1 MQITRHFTL
10 LAAVCAFFLG
20 NVRGSE
26 AACPPPGINTVV
38 IDAGHGGHDGG
49 APSPDKKV
57 WEKNINLDVAQRL
70 AKKIKA
76 AYPDIEVIMT
86 RDEDV
91 FVPLA
96 ERGAIANKAEAD
108 VFISIHVN
116 QASNKS
122 AHGFEIWCLGPD
134 NGRNINEIVD
144 FENKSLELEG
154 DKSAYGGFDPKDPAT
169 FIIASL
175 QSDACLSESLAL
187 SADLIASMKKGPV
200 SLSRGVKQSQK
211 LVVLWK
217 TTMPSVLVEI
227 GFISND
233 GDRGVLNTAEGREKI
248 ATRLFYGFQAYKN
261 RD

>member
-1 MQITRHFTL
+1 MKIARHFSL
-10 LAAVCAFFLG
+10 FAAVCALLFG
-20 NVRGSE
+20 SIEVSE
-26 AACPPPGINTVV
+26 AACPPPGIKTVV
-38 IDAGHGGHDGG
+38 IDAGHGGHDPG
-49 APSPDKKV
+49 APSPDKKS
-57 WEKNINLDVAQRL
+57 WEKSINLDVAQRL
-70 AKKIKA
+70 AKKITD

-96 ERGAIANKAEAD
+96 ERGAQANRAEAD
-108 VFISIHVN
+108 IFISIHVN
-116 QASNKS
+116 QAASKS

-134 NGRNINEIVD
+134 NGRNISEIVD
-144 FENKSLELEG
+144 FENESLALEG

-187 SADLIASMKKGPV
+187 SADLIAAMKKGPI
-200 SLSRGVKQSQK
+200 SFSRGVKQSQK

-233 GDRGVLNTAEGREKI
+233 ADRGVMTTAAGREKI
-248 ATRLFYGFQAYKN
+248 ATCLFNGFKAYKN